1 MNFLSFLK
9 PSKPSLK
16 DIITDL
22 SKLVD
27 EFENECDTD
36 KQYLQQHKKG
46 YKKVMHELLLNSV
59 NKTLP
64 EVYQYIYGWI
74 LARGELE
81 YRNGVEVLTL
91 DMKTTGEYDLFHEIE
106 IKLKNSNYYLDYIE
120 WFIFNRY
127 YFLVVKDRQMINMFK
142 NDKYNSEVTQSKY
155 FCRGFFEG
163 SKPNIISGINGITCK
178 LTSPCITKFYSH
190 YIKKFYGLCSLS
202 KYTYVWYDMDALGF
216 LCELYNLNGNIVT
229 YLDEYTSLPTI
240 VNQIQEC
247 KIFNDFRNPPQ
258 FICNRLKENASYPY
272 KNVITDTGFTVNLLD
287 KVDEKDG
294 IEYYTTGLQF
304 YSDYGYYF
312 EVYSDNLYKNG
323 YMLAT
328 GNSYIIDNNMNEEI
342 IVPLYK
348 YNDVP
353 NSVDMTVKLV
363 PKKLYMCDVKSYQS
377 KSESFKSSS
386 SEVYSDSEDE
396 NSESDDES

>member
-22 SKLVD
+22 AKLVD
-27 EFENECDTD
+27 EFEYDSD
-36 KQYLQQHKKG
+36 KYLQQHKKE
-46 YKKVMHELLLNSV
+46 YKKVMRELLLNSI

-64 EVYQYIYGWI
+64 EVYQYVYGWI

-81 YRNGVEVLTL
+81 YHNGAEVLTL
-91 DMKTTGEYDLFHEIE
+91 DMKTVDEYNLFHEIE
-106 IKLKNSNYYLDYIE
+106 IKLNNSNYFLDYIE

-142 NDKYNSEVTQSKY
+142 NDKYNSEITQSKY

-163 SKPNIISGINGITCK
+163 SKPNIISGVNGITCK
-178 LTSPCITKFYSH
+178 LTSSCITKFFSQ
-190 YIKKFYGLCSLS
+190 YIKKFYGICSLS

-229 YLDEYTSLPTI
+229 YLDELTSLQTI
-240 VNQIQEC
+240 VNQIQDC
-247 KIFNDFRNPPQ
+247 KIFNDSRNPPQ
-258 FICNRLKENASYPY
+258 FICNKLKENASYPY
-272 KNVITDTGFTVNLLD
+272 KNVITDTGFTVSLMD

-342 IVPLYK
+342 IIPLYK
-348 YNDVP
+348 YNDIP
-353 NSVDMTVKLV
+353 NNVDMTVKLV

-377 KSESFKSSS
+377 KSESTNNSSPEVYSS
-386 SEVYSDSEDE
+386 SEDESD
-396 NSESDDES
+396 SDDES

>member
-27 EFENECDTD
+27 NLESDEG
-36 KQYLQQHKKG
+36 QIYLQQHKKE

-74 LARGELE
+74 LAKGELE
-81 YRNGVEVLTL
+81 LYHGTEVLTL
-91 DMKTTGEYDLFHEIE
+91 DMKNVDDYSLFDNILK
-106 IKLKNSNYYLDYIE
+106 KLNNSNYFIDYIE
-120 WFIFNRY
+120 WFMFNRY

-155 FCRGFFEG
+155 FCRGYFEG
-163 SKPNIISGINGITCK
+163 SKPDIISGINGITCK
-178 LTSPCITKFYSH
+178 LTSYCITKFFSH
-190 YIKKFYGLCSLS
+190 YIKKFYGLCSTS

-229 YLDEYTSLPTI
+229 YLDELTSLPNI
-240 VNQIQEC
+240 VNKIQEC

-258 FICNRLKENASYPY
+258 FICNKLKEHAVYPY

-287 KVDEKDG
+287 KVEEKDG

-328 GNSYIIDNNMNEEI
+328 GNSYIIDNNMNDEI

-353 NSVDMTVKLV
+353 NNVDMTVKLV

-377 KSESFKSSS
+377 KSDSEYSKSSS
-386 SEVYSDSEDE
+386 SEIYSSSDSEED
-396 NSESDDES
+396 DDES